1 MNVVDIMTAD
11 PQTISPKATLRQ
23 AIQSMEDHHFMHLPV
38 LSRQKHLVGIVS
50 DRDCRRAINSPYILR
65 ERWQDEELI
74 DTLDVRSVMTPAPI
88 IVEPYAPA
96 TEASRLMLTHNIGC
110 LPVMRAET
118 LVGIVTRSD
127 ILVAFMRMYS
137 KIEALSA
144 LTETMNGNGN
154 GKYE

>member
-11 PQTISPKATLRQ
+11 PKTISPTATLRQ
-23 AIQSMEDHHFMHLPV
+23 TLQVMEENHFMHLPV
-38 LSRQKHLVGIVS
+38 LSRQKHLIGIIS
-50 DRDCRRAINSPYILR
+50 DRDCRQALNSPYILR

-74 DTLDVRSVMTPAPI
+74 DNLDVRSIMTPAPI

-96 TEASRLMLTHNIGC
+96 TEASRLMLTHHIGC

-118 LVGIVTRSD
+118 LIGIITRSD
-127 ILVAFMRMYS
+127 ILVAFMKIYT

-144 LTETMNGNGN
+144 LVNPPD
-154 GKYE
+154 

>member
-11 PQTISPKATLRQ
+11 PKTISPHATLRQ
-23 AIQSMEDHHFMHLPV
+23 AIQMMEDYHFMHVPV
-38 LSRQKHLVGIVS
+38 LSKQKHLVGVVS
-50 DRDCRRAINSPYILR
+50 DRDCRKAINSPYILR
-65 ERWQDEELI
+65 ERWQDEDLL
-74 DTLDVRSVMTPAPI
+74 DKLDVRSVMSPAPI

-127 ILVAFMRMYS
+127 VLAAFMRIYS

-144 LTETMNGNGN
+144 LSENSNGNGF
-154 GKYE
+154 KH